1 MAGHRDCGKQMR
13 LWRQMRLWK
22 TDGIME
28 LDEAV
33 EIDKVTEIDEATGL
47 QKEDNGKWQKAFIRI
62 GKWQGRLLP

>member
-1 MAGHRDCGKQMR
+1 
-13 LWRQMRLWK
+13 MRLWK